1 MRGGEELGFRP
12 PAKTPKTADLP
23 NALRVRLATAVISTL
38 RPLTSSAGSLSRQ
51 ERRKAATAAAILD
64 AAEVLI
70 RERGFQAATIDEMTS
85 TNIGR
90 KISATE
96 SSRSSTSVTRRC

>member
-1 MRGGEELGFRP
+1 M
-12 PAKTPKTADLP
+12 
-23 NALRVRLATAVISTL
+23 
-38 RPLTSSAGSLSRQ
+38 SLSRQ

-64 AAEVLI
+64 AAEVLF

-90 KISATE
+90 AKDLCDRVVAVEHIGDTE
-96 SSRSSTSVTRRC
+96 MLTRALAGAVPVAEVVS